1 MLSRLIELGLGIE
14 EKTLEME
21 DMVDF
26 YWDIGTHYYTPIRGG
41 FKNRKEFCDIAQC
54 PEENIRVVG
63 EMISMNQGWT
73 EGALESVENVITPS
87 WIKC

>member
-1 MLSRLIELGLGIE
+1 MKS
-14 EKTLEME
+14 
-21 DMVDF
+21 
-26 YWDIGTHYYTPIRGG
+26 G

-73 EGALESVENVITPS
+73 EGALESVENVITLS
-87 WIKC
+87 WIKN